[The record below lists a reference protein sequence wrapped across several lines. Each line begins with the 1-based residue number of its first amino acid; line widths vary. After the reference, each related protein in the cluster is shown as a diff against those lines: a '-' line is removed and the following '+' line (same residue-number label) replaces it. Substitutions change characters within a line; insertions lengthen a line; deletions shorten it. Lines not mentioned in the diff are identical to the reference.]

1 MLVPGPA
8 IPYSLNLGGQLLML
22 DRPVVMGI
30 LNVTPDSFYAG
41 SRMLETNDETVE
53 DGSDAL
59 ARRIRQRVR
68 TILDEGGRIID
79 VGAYSTRPGAP
90 DVSADEEMRRLAFGL
105 DIIRSEAPDA
115 FVSVDTFRADVAKMC
130 VQDYGVQIV
139 NDISGGELD
148 RAMFHTVGRLG
159 VPYILMHMQ
168 GEPRTMQ
175 MNPHYDNVCAEV
187 TTYLARRA
195 QLLRDNGVKDVIL
208 DPGFGFGKTL
218 HQNYELL
225 ANLEALHE
233 LQMPV
238 LVGVSRKSMIYK
250 LVGGTPEEALNGTTA
265 INMIALMKGAQI
277 LRVHDVKAA
286 AEAIQIF
293 EETRSCHI

>member
-68 TILDEGGRIID
+68 NILNEGGRIID

-90 DVSADEEMRRLAFGL
+90 DVCADEEMRRLAFGL

-265 INMIALMKGAQI
+265 INMITLMKGAQI

-286 AEAIQIF
+286 AEAVQIF

>member
-1 MLVPGPA
+1 
-8 IPYSLNLGGQLLML
+8 ML

-68 TILDEGGRIID
+68 NILNEGGRIID